1 MLLHWLISWFC
12 WGARQFDQCVLNFKR
27 CCLISHIVSK
37 LIDICVFYSVCSQ
50 CTVYVY
56 IHYSV
61 SKFKFQGVLNRT
73 YINYRNWNKKFCF
86 GLRQLFILIYNHW
99 WQWRVIRKIPNFWD
113 KGDLNSCGFD
123 EELNMWCFESPVYKA
138 TIHRFWK
145 RGYQD
150 PQSKL

>member
-1 MLLHWLISWFC
+1 MLFDITYCLYIYWLRF
-12 WGARQFDQCVLNFKR
+12 
-27 CCLISHIVSK
+27 
-37 LIDICVFYSVCSQ
+37 VFSSVFSQ
-50 CTVYVY
+50 CTVYIY

-61 SKFKFQGVLNRT
+61 SKFKFQGVLYRT
-73 YINYRNWNKKFCF
+73 NYLPKLKLEGYCF
-86 GLRQLFILIYNHW
+86 VLDFTSCLFLYNHW

-113 KGDLNSCGFD
+113 KGDLNSCGSD

-150 PQSKL
+150 PQSKLI